1 MQLLADVL
9 DNYFTTR
16 AQLNGKAFNV
26 GNIDQKSLL
35 EGLPNLFSA
44 LLTEQGR
51 SGEFKVEGSIG
62 NGNMAKVPWVGVFNK
77 SVTDTAQ
84 EGYYIVLLFAED
96 MKSCTLS
103 LNQGV
108 TEIKEMYGQA
118 VAHAKMRSAANR
130 AHQFY
135 TADPYATLGPI
146 DLRATGHLGKGYEQG
161 AIESYRYDQ
170 VNLPSQFDV
179 EGNFLSLLAHY
190 DRLVAIAGPSL
201 QTFVPITEAEFQ
213 LAALEKG
220 EPLAAAKKAKYAP
233 PTSPVPVAP
242 AQVFGGKITYVRS
255 VEVAG
260 YALKRAEY
268 RCEINPEHETFH
280 SRAKDRP
287 YVEAHHLIPMSY
299 QVQFNFSLDVP
310 ANVVAL
316 CATCHRLLHHG
327 RTLDRKAHLL
337 KLLDA
342 RIDQLHQMKIGIDR
356 KSLVTLY
363 GRESYEEV

>member
-9 DNYFTTR
+9 DNYFPTR
-16 AQLNGKAFNV
+16 AQLNGKAFNI

-35 EGLPNLFSA
+35 EGLPSLFSS

-51 SGEFKVEGSIG
+51 NGEFKVEGSIG
-62 NGNMAKVPWVGVFNK
+62 NGNLAKVPWVGVFNK
-77 SVTDTAQ
+77 IVTETAQ

-108 TEIKEMYGQA
+108 TDIKEMYGQA
-118 VAHAKMRSAANR
+118 IAHAKMRSAANR

-135 TADPYATLGPI
+135 TPDPHATLGPI
-146 DLRATGHLGKGYEQG
+146 ELRATGHLGKGYEQG

-170 VNLPSQFDV
+170 VNLPSQFDF
-179 EGNFLSLLAHY
+179 EANFLALLVHY
-190 DRLVAIAGPSL
+190 DRLVAIAGRSL
-201 QTFVPITEAEFQ
+201 QTFVPISEAEFQ
-213 LAALEKG
+213 QAALAKA
-220 EPLAAAKKAKYAP
+220 EPRASEQRKYIP
-233 PTSPVPVAP
+233 PMSPVPASSMKP
-242 AQVFGGKITYVRS
+242 FGGKGTYIRN

-260 YALKRAEY
+260 YALRKAEY
-268 RCEINPEHETFH
+268 KCEINPEHATFH
-280 SRAKDRP
+280 SRARDRP
-287 YVEAHHLIPMSY
+287 YVEAHHLVPMSH
-299 QVQFNFSLDVP
+299 QAHFTFSLDVP

-342 RIDQLHQMKIGIDR
+342 RLGQLQRMRIAIDR
-356 KSLVTLY
+356 RSLLLLY
-363 GRESYEEV
+363 GKEAFEEE